1 MKKFRFKLNS
11 VLNLRTQDENA
22 AAQHHAE
29 ALKRVQTLQEEI
41 QHLEHSLETQS
52 QQLRERMSQGS
63 QSVLIRLTRSGMDY
77 YETQISQ
84 KSVELNNAMAEL
96 EKKKAALFEA
106 RREKKIIEK
115 YQEELKEQHRYQNDQ
130 TEQKHIDEIASRGGM
145 DASE

>member
-1 MKKFRFKLNS
+1 
-11 VLNLRTQDENA
+11 
-22 AAQHHAE
+22 
-29 ALKRVQTLQEEI
+29 
-41 QHLEHSLETQS
+41 
-52 QQLRERMSQGS
+52 MSQGS

-77 YETQISQ
+77 YETQITQ

-145 DASE
+145 DA